1 MNECF
6 LPLSVLPLSVLP
18 LSARLPC
25 LLSQKILI
33 YMKILLHQF
42 STSSVIAIYTNPT
55 PISLYLTDTKAI
67 DTHSAPQKPIL
78 DLNYGSASSARP
90 SEASNLNPK
99 SEMGDKLSN
108 IVAVKV
114 VAILDGNRAAL
125 SSSLSLSQLLDIHE
139 QRRLQQH
146 ALNHNDFT
154 SYYQLLVSCGANLF
168 LDEKSVHHCKA
179 YCVALLDPRGDGK
192 IHFYYSPMEGV
203 KSLLLTLDLC
213 PALSASD
220 ANVSLLAD
228 LHEQAT
234 QSADLYTECREKL
247 IATQKEAQEIGDKY
261 EELVGKVEVRETQ
274 LFMQFTLLLNEKKKK
289 IRELIALTDQ
299 QGSEIEG
306 GEMNDDQE
314 G

>member
-1 MNECF
+1 MNA
-6 LPLSVLPLSVLP
+6 V
-18 LSARLPC
+18 C
-25 LLSQKILI
+25 LVFCPENTYYL
-33 YMKILLHQF
+33 MKIRLHQF

-55 PISLYLTDTKAI
+55 PISLYFTETKAI
-67 DTHSAPQKPIL
+67 DTRSAPQKPIL

-90 SEASNLNPK
+90 SEESNLNPR

-114 VAILDGNRAAL
+114 VAILDGNRVAL
-125 SSSLSLSQLLDIHE
+125 SSTLSLSQLLDIHE

-154 SYYQLLVSCGANLF
+154 SYYQLLESCASNLF

-179 YCVALLDPRGDGK
+179 YCVAFLEPGVPRGDGK

-203 KSLLLTLDLC
+203 KSLLLTLDLYSTS
-213 PALSASD
+213 SASD

-234 QSADLYTECREKL
+234 QSADLYKKCGEKL
-247 IATQKEAQEIGDKY
+247 MVAQKEAQEIGDRY

-289 IRELIALTDQ
+289 IRELMALTNQ
-299 QGSEIEG
+299 QEPEIEV
-306 GEMNDDQE
+306 GEMDDDQE
-314 G
+314 V